1 MHKRTLRVLA
11 SATLG
16 AALLVGCSDT
26 PSTAPDPSLR
36 LDRPV
41 SSFDVTVGSVEPD
54 SAVRNST
61 LDVKIFGSGFD
72 RGSSV
77 TWLLGGSP
85 TDKIV
90 TNSVTYV
97 NSQVIVANITI
108 SPEADPALYDVQ
120 VTSSKGGKPGIGTE
134 SFEVLVEQEA
144 LPTLSGGTGV
154 AFAINDES
162 VIVGAATDRRSERG
176 TDYHWQNPAP
186 RYPVKWTLNGGR
198 WTITRL
204 ATHASQFAA
213 AYAINDAGVIAGSVG
228 GRATIWLPEGG
239 TADLGPGCATG
250 INSSGTVIGMLMTS
264 EGQQG
269 VVWTR
274 GSSGWNAPQ
283 FLHGTLVPKSWGA
296 WPLCSYIT
304 VSAINDSGII
314 VGTTPWRGDEPAKW
328 IPQSQ
333 GGPWSSVIKLAGSVY
348 VNGAAYGINDRGDII
363 GTGNGVVPHVWLA
376 TGEEI
381 DLAPYGTE
389 HGFGTGINDSGIP
402 DVVARA
408 MNMNIPF
415 AVVAGSSAHLP
426 LSRRSMRPISR
437 RFGMTWENGAFDIN
451 NATSEHPMRIVG
463 AVEDK
468 PMVWTIR

>member
-1 MHKRTLRVLA
+1 MHKRTLGVP
-11 SATLG
+11 G
-16 AALLVGCSDT
+16 CAALVAALMLGCSDT
-26 PSTAPDPSLR
+26 PSTAPDPAPR

-41 SSFDVTVGSVEPD
+41 STFDVTVSGVEPD
-54 SAVRNST
+54 SAVRNTT
-61 LDVKIFGSGFD
+61 LDVRIQGSGFD
-72 RGSSV
+72 RGSEV
-77 TWLLGGSP
+77 RWLLAGSP
-85 TDKIV
+85 TDWIV
-90 TNSVTYV
+90 TNSTTYV
-97 NSQVIVANITI
+97 NSQVIIANITI
-108 SPEADPALYDVQ
+108 SPDADPALYDVE
-120 VTSSKGGKPGIGTE
+120 VTSSKSGKPGIGTE
-134 SFEVLVEQEA
+134 SFEVLVEQES

-154 AFAINDES
+154 AFAINDGS
-162 VIVGAATDRRSERG
+162 VIVGAATDRRSDRG
-176 TDYHWQNPAP
+176 TGYYWQNPAP

-204 ATHASQFAA
+204 ATAASQFAA
-213 AYAINDAGVIAGSVG
+213 AYAINDAGYIAGSVH
-228 GRATIWLPEGG
+228 GRATVWLPEGG
-239 TADLGPGCATG
+239 TVDLGPGCATG
-250 INSSGTVIGMLMTS
+250 INSSGTVIGMLVTS
-264 EGQQG
+264 QGQQG

-283 FLHGTLVPKSWGA
+283 SLDAALIPKSWGA

-314 VGTTPWRGDEPAKW
+314 VGTTPNYGDEPAKW
-328 IPQSQ
+328 VPQAA
-333 GGPWSSVIKLAGSVY
+333 GGPWSSVIYLAGSEY
-348 VNGAAYGINDRGDII
+348 VNGAAYGINDAGDII

-376 TGEEI
+376 SGEEI

-389 HGFGTGINDSGIP
+389 SGFGTGINDSAVP

-415 AVVAGSSAHLP
+415 AVVAGSSPELP
-426 LSRRSMRPISR
+426 LSRRRMRPISR

-451 NATSEHPMRIVG
+451 NATPEHPMRIVG